1 MNIQHGNKPN
11 CLVLQSGKSASG
23 TFSVRVVVYRGRY
36 SCNVVRFRSLFCS
49 VSFFFPFS
57 NVVKKGVTHVVAKE
71 PGTDKTMTATKLGI
85 YNCSRLWLERS
96 ISTFQR
102 CNERDY
108 SFTPLEKLRQSQG
121 FPPAGSGVF
130 LPSVKRVPPPVKI
143 HPRGQGTFVHRAG
156 GDGAE
161 DVGLSMAA
169 WREENSRMLVE
180 KKTEDDYDYDDDDDD
195 DGCIID
201 SLMSNYL

>member
-1 MNIQHGNKPN
+1 M
-11 CLVLQSGKSASG
+11 LYVSDLFFVL
-23 TFSVRVVVYRGRY
+23 FP
-36 SCNVVRFRSLFCS
+36 
-49 VSFFFPFS
+49 FFFPFS

>member
-1 MNIQHGNKPN
+1 M
-11 CLVLQSGKSASG
+11 LYVSG
-23 TFSVRVVVYRGRY
+23 
-36 SCNVVRFRSLFCS
+36 LFFLFPF
-49 VSFFFPFS
+49 SFFSLSS

-130 LPSVKRVPPPVKI
+130 IPSVKRVPPVPHVPVQTKGSGSG
-143 HPRGQGTFVHRAG
+143 GQGTSVHRTG

-180 KKTEDDYDYDDDDDD
+180 KKTTEDDYDYDDDD